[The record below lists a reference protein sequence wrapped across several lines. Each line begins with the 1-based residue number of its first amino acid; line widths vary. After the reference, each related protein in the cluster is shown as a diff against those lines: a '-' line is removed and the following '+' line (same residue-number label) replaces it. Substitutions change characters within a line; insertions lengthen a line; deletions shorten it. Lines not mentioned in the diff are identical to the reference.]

1 MIDHPWAAANDNAR
15 GDEERAVAKTA
26 AARLDQVYARRGNL
40 ILPLRFAAWVPGAE
54 AERIELTGGT
64 KRG

>member
-15 GDEERAVAKTA
+15 GDEERAVAETA
-26 AARLDQVYARRGNL
+26 DDLPDHVYARRGNL
-40 ILPLRFAAWVPGAE
+40 ILPLRLAARVPGPDAG
-54 AERIELTGGT
+54 RIELTGGT